1 MSSVLRC
8 VLCVT
13 GVEAPMKKLQPCL
26 FQFVKTRL
34 LKGEDPTVAPEM
46 KKAAVTKLLAPF
58 IPSIASTMVCGR
70 L

>member
-1 MSSVLRC
+1 
-8 VLCVT
+8 
-13 GVEAPMKKLQPCL
+13 MKKLQPCL